1 MVRDDLEVGWW
12 EWRKAQE
19 EGLCVYIQLI
29 HFVMQQKLIQHCSCM
44 ENSMD
49 EEACWAIVHG
59 VTESHTTDQLTFFTS
74 LSYQQG

>member
-19 EGLCVYIQLI
+19 KGLCVYIQLI

-49 EEACWAIVHG
+49 DQSMG
-59 VTESHTTDQLTFFTS
+59 SQSHTRLIN
-74 LSYQQG
+74 